1 MRCED
6 GSTLLCCPAIIHTR
20 LQQNRH
26 SCSAIAVSDF
36 VLKSQNI
43 IWSTIQ
49 NAAYLFQSQRRDV
62 SIVSELI
69 HCAFIDAIINEDIL

>member
-1 MRCED
+1 METSVDEKFVAFHLRRSFLCCEY
-6 GSTLLCCPAIIHTR
+6 GSALLCCPAIIHTR

-43 IWSTIQ
+43 IWSTI
-49 NAAYLFQSQRRDV
+49 
-62 SIVSELI
+62 
-69 HCAFIDAIINEDIL
+69 